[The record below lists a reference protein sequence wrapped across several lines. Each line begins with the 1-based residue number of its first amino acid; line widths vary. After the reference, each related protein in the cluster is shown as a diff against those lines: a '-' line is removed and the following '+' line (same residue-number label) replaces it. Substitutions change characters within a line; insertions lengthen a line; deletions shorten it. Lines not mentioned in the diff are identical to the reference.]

1 MHNIYITLSCLCSID
16 ELIILQD
23 ITVQSISKIEFKK
36 KINTYGDTY
45 FKHDITKEKY
55 KHYTL
60 KPNIKKELIMI
71 EENLDNNI
79 INDDVMDY

>member
-23 ITVQSISKIEFKK
+23 ITIQNISKIEFKK

-45 FKHDITKEKY
+45 FKTWHNKRKY

-60 KPNIKKELIMI
+60 KPDNRKKLIMI
-71 EENLDNNI
+71 KKNSDNNI